1 MRLAVGDVVVYGVH
15 GAGPVAARLTR
26 EVLGER
32 QVVIVLALAGGLAVE
47 LPLALA
53 DELLRPV
60 ADEVE
65 LARVQRVLSTAAP
78 PSEQP
83 WVKRQRETHAK
94 LSTTVGLAEI
104 VRDGASK
111 EEARAPRSSLSSSE
125 RDLFKRARVLL
136 ASEIALSRGVDPDE
150 ANDWIDEQLAQ
161 TDPTRRLS

>member
-32 QVVIVLALAGGLAVE
+32 QLVIVLALAGGLAVE

-83 WVKRQRETHAK
+83 WVKRWREQGGG
-94 LSTTVGLAEI
+94 S
-104 VRDGASK
+104 
-111 EEARAPRSSLSSSE
+111 RAPLKPLILRTRPLQEGTGAPS
-125 RDLFKRARVLL
+125 KR
-136 ASEIALSRGVDPDE
+136 DPD
-150 ANDWIDEQLAQ
+150 
-161 TDPTRRLS
+161 R